1 MSKHSASSV
10 PSTADKARSRRTMD
24 SPISGSGSS
33 LDPCEESDCD
43 LLAPAPISYVYV
55 APPLVSPASSV
66 VEDDLKD
73 WRRRYS
79 LPSFV
84 DLRVPTL
91 EERASSYILGE
102 NAVYEAFFDSGFRG
116 VVPALVV
123 CLCTLFEISPSSL
136 SPPASRVLI
145 AIQNLGDQEYLSF
158 GINEV
163 FDDRVLA
170 GNMSGNMTEDP
181 FTAYQEAAKEISAK

>member
-55 APPLVSPASSV
+55 APPLV
-66 VEDDLKD
+66 
-73 WRRRYS
+73 
-79 LPSFV
+79 
-84 DLRVPTL
+84 
-91 EERASSYILGE
+91 
-102 NAVYEAFFDSGFRG
+102 
-116 VVPALVV
+116 
-123 CLCTLFEISPSSL
+123 
-136 SPPASRVLI
+136 
-145 AIQNLGDQEYLSF
+145 
-158 GINEV
+158 